1 MVLLNCASRT
11 LKQRNNPM
19 AQIVGKHCADPKW
32 PGETLGGMTHS
43 TPCAPEDADSSGRH
57 KWGVLEQHSRPE
69 TKDDS
74 ETRKTRPCWN
84 GCDSSLPS
92 HAHTCTHC
100 MLRAKPPAHCV
111 NVSCHWDG
119 RGGRY
124 VQIEMRSQMGK
135 SAVQRF
141 ILAVYMVLV
150 NNKCAHRTKNVPLM
164 WVCTQ
169 KQTLA
174 YISVKKTFQDNQRK
188 TLWEQK
194 RMFWDRFGKKMCYK
208 GERQTNQAKKN
219 GRYHSTIDN
228 CLHYSVIIVYSVEI
242 ITF

>member
-1 MVLLNCASRT
+1 MWALCLSTEVEPKKHNCGLAIEFTVKTFIEFSLFSSLSVSSCCSLTHMVLLNCASRT

-32 PGETLGGMTHS
+32 PGETLGGVTHS

-111 NVSCHWDG
+111 NVSCHWGG

-124 VQIEMRSQMGK
+124 VQIEMRSQIGK

-141 ILAVYMVLV
+141 LLAVFMGS
-150 NNKCAHRTKNVPLM
+150 C
-164 WVCTQ
+164 
-169 KQTLA
+169 
-174 YISVKKTFQDNQRK
+174 
-188 TLWEQK
+188 
-194 RMFWDRFGKKMCYK
+194 
-208 GERQTNQAKKN
+208 
-219 GRYHSTIDN
+219 
-228 CLHYSVIIVYSVEI
+228 
-242 ITF
+242 